1 MWVTS
6 PSQVI
11 TRRDAL
17 RGLGLSVLAVG
28 AVGLLGACG
37 DDPGPVTAP
46 GSTDVTLA
54 SSDVERSAPDPA
66 AVAAGVASMHAL
78 GAGLWGELSATG
90 GNLAVSPFSV
100 AVALGMTV
108 NGARGQT
115 LDEMLDVLASD
126 SADKVNAGFNAV
138 AQHVESLAGPVKR
151 WKDDDAEIALDTA
164 NSLFGQQG
172 VTWEPAFLDALAA
185 SYGAGMQQV
194 DYEAAT
200 EAARK
205 AINAWTAE
213 RTRDKIPELIP
224 SGVLTPLTRLVL
236 VNALYLKAPWESP
249 FEKSMTEDG
258 DFRLADGSM
267 VSVPMMRSPD
277 PIGGA
282 TGNGWRSAR
291 IAYAGGTLAMTV
303 VLPDD
308 DLDAL
313 VSDGG
318 LADIVAAPTS
328 LSVSLTMPR
337 WTFRSPSPLGDALKA
352 LGMPTAFEPAAADL
366 SGMSAELDLFILA
379 VLHEVFIAV
388 DEEGTEAA
396 AATAVVVNE
405 TSASIPDDQLVL
417 DRPFLFVI
425 HDVEHGTPLFVGRV
439 ADPS

>member
-28 AVGLLGACG
+28 AVGVLDGCG
-37 DDPGPVTAP
+37 TEGTQGDPG

-66 AVAAGVASMHAL
+66 AVATGVASMHAL

-138 AQHVESLAGPVKR
+138 AQHVESLAGPVQR

-194 DYEAAT
+194 DYETAT
-200 EAARK
+200 EAARQ
-205 AINAWTAE
+205 AINGWTAE
-213 RTRDKIPELIP
+213 QTRDKIPELIP
-224 SGVLTPLTRLVL
+224 ADVLNELTRLVL

-249 FEKSMTEDG
+249 FEKHLTQDG
-258 DFRLADGSM
+258 DFHLADGFT
-267 VSVPMMRSPD
+267 VSVPMMRATE
-277 PIGGA
+277 GVAGA
-282 TGNGWRSAR
+282 SGDGWRSAQ
-291 IAYAGGTLAMTV
+291 ILYAGRNLAMTV
-303 VLPDD
+303 VLPDGD
-308 DLDAL
+308 VDAL
-313 VSDGG
+313 VANNAIPE
-318 LADIVAAPTS
+318 LLEAPVS
-328 LSVSLTMPR
+328 GSVELTMPR
-337 WTFRSPSPLGDALKA
+337 WTFRSPSPLADALKA
-352 LGMPTAFEPAAADL
+352 LGMPTAFMEGMADL
-366 SGMSAELDLFILA
+366 SGMTAEEELFVAA

-396 AATAVVVNE
+396 AATAVVAQTE
-405 TSASIPDDQLVL
+405 SAPMPGEPLVL

-425 HDVEHGTPLFVGRV
+425 HDLEHGTPLFVGRV